1 MSLQLTIRKGAS
13 FLWTLRPETAAQR
26 YIPITAITMTET
38 GVRLAAEAHGMVE
51 GWRFRVSR
59 CKGLTRLNTVDE
71 EHPRASDYF
80 QSTVIDADTVEINTR
95 NTTGDKPYMGDGILQ
110 YGVPMDLT
118 GCVVRAQLRPSAGSS
133 TLLLDLA
140 PYITIDVPLCRSDFD
155 VPQEITAALTGSRA
169 VMGIEIQDSSDVV
182 TSLPDIDITLQKELV
197 RDE

>member
-13 FLWTLRPETAAQR
+13 FLWTLRPETALQR

-38 GVRLAAEAHGMVE
+38 GVRLAAAGHGMVE

-71 EHPRASDYF
+71 DHPRQADYF
-80 QSTVIDADTVEINTR
+80 QATVIDANTVEINTK
-95 NTTGDKPYMGDGILQ
+95 NTTGDKAYTGGGILQ

-118 GCVVRAQLRPSAGSS
+118 GCVVRAQLRPTTGSS